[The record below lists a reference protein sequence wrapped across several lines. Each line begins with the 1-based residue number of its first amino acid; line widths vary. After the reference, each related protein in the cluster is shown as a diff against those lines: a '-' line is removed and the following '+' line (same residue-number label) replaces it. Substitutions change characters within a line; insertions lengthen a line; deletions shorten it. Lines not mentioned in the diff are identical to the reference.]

1 MSGRAHFAAF
11 ADTPWKAAKFVST
24 TIKTAEK
31 PLGTQTSSTSSS
43 SAMGKRERTKV
54 ENRQAIL
61 DAARLVFAELGYGE
75 TTVRDIIR
83 RTGLASG
90 TFYNYFKSKDEVF
103 QAMMDAS
110 ALRMRPRIRAE
121 RIRAASFEE
130 FISASFRAYFDYLE
144 QDEQMH
150 RIIRRKSGSMRVR
163 MDTPE
168 VVAVF
173 DELRL
178 DIDRAISQDVLPKV
192 DPEYLTAAFVGI
204 AFEVGDRM
212 QAREPFDSAAAA
224 EFATK
229 LFLGGVNALPRLED
243 SD

>member
-1 MSGRAHFAAF
+1 M
-11 ADTPWKAAKFVST
+11 ST
-24 TIKTAEK
+24 TTKTADATLAATSAAASPAAGSAASRPSR
-31 PLGTQTSSTSSS
+31 PLSQ
-43 SAMGKRERTKV
+43 MGKRERTKA

-90 TFYNYFKSKDEVF
+90 TFHNYFKSKEEVF
-103 QAMMDAS
+103 QALMDAS

-121 RIRAASFEE
+121 RIRAANFEE
-130 FISASFRAYFDYLE
+130 FISASFRAYFDYIA
-144 QDEQMH
+144 QDEEMH
-150 RIIRRKSGSMRVR
+150 RIIRRKSGAMRVR

-173 DELRL
+173 DELHL
-178 DIDRAISQDVLPKV
+178 DIERAIAQGVLPNV
-192 DPEYLTAAFVGI
+192 DPDYLTAAFVGI
-204 AFEVGDRM
+204 AFEVGDIM
-212 QAREPFDSAAAA
+212 QTRDPFDADEAA

-229 LFLGGVNALPRLED
+229 LFLGGVNALPRLPETK
-243 SD
+243 